1 MATILAVDDDPD
13 MLGAVR
19 RVLEDAGH
27 TVNVASHGQEA
38 LDIIARQQPDLLVLD
53 IIMPEMSGIEVC
65 RHIRADPHL
74 ARLPIIFL
82 TAKGRPSD
90 VAQGLDVGGDDYLT
104 KPFEVLELPA
114 RVRALL
120 RRIPGGELDPGSDC
134 LIIGNLRLHRVR
146 PQAWVNEEAV
156 ELTTVQHRLLHYLM
170 LHAGQVVSIE
180 QLLQDVWDYPPGTGD
195 PKLIHAHI
203 ANLRAKIEPE
213 GDTPRYILNAHGRG
227 YLVSS

>member
-1 MATILAVDDDPD
+1 
-13 MLGAVR
+13 MLLSVR

-27 TVNVASHGQEA
+27 TVDIASCGQDA
-38 LDIIARQQPDLLVLD
+38 LEHIERQQPDLVVLD

-65 RHIRADPHL
+65 QHLRADPHL
-74 ARLPIIFL
+74 SRLPIIFL
-82 TAKGRPSD
+82 TAKGRPTD
-90 VAQGLDVGGDDYLT
+90 IAQGLDVGGDDYLT

-120 RRIPGGELDPGSDC
+120 RRISGGELDPGSDY
-134 LIIGNLRLHRVR
+134 LIVGALKLHRVR
-146 PQAWVNEEAV
+146 PQVWVREDV
-156 ELTTVQHRLLHYLM
+156 VDLTAVQHRLLHYLM
-170 LHAGQVVSIE
+170 MHAGQVVSIE

-213 GDTPRYILNAHGRG
+213 GDEPHYILNAHGRG
-227 YLVSS
+227 YLVSA

>member
-1 MATILAVDDDPD
+1 LAYILAVDDDPD
-13 MLGAVR
+13 MLLSVR

-27 TVNVASHGQEA
+27 TVDVAACGQEA
-38 LDIIARQQPDLLVLD
+38 LEYVERQQPDLMVLD
-53 IIMPEMSGIEVC
+53 IIMPEMSGIDVC
-65 RHIRADPHL
+65 RHVRADPHL

-90 VAQGLDVGGDDYLT
+90 IAQGLDVGGDDYLT

-120 RRIPGGELDPGSDC
+120 RRISGGELDPGSDY
-134 LIIGNLRLHRVR
+134 LIVGPLKLHRIR
-146 PQAWVNEEAV
+146 PQVWVKEESV
-156 ELTTVQHRLLHYLM
+156 DLTAVQHRLLHYLM
-170 LHAGQVVSIE
+170 MHAGQVVSIE

-203 ANLRAKIEPE
+203 TNLRAKIEPE
-213 GDTPRYILNAHGRG
+213 GDAPQYILNAHGRG
-227 YLVSS
+227 YLIST